1 MATIQRTIY
10 NPKLRE
16 PFSVTVECSGEKAEF
31 RWEERQK
38 VGEWLTQV
46 WKNQEDG
53 FFNTHSP
60 AYVFYNIDWDADH
73 VLYAKYELAD

>member
-10 NPKLRE
+10 NPKLLE
-16 PFSVTVECSGEKAEF
+16 PFSVTVECAGKKVEF

-38 VGEWLTQV
+38 VGEWLMQV
-46 WKNQEDG
+46 WKDQEDG

-60 AYVFYNIDWDADH
+60 AYVFYNIDWDADN
-73 VLYAKYELAD
+73 VLFAKYELV